1 MTPDKILRYLDY
13 GFFMTR
19 QEQAEA
25 AQYIRELQE
34 SNNVL
39 QKGILKYLEEL
50 EEIKARGEK

>member
-1 MTPDKILRYLDY
+1 MTPDKILRYLDH

-19 QEQAEA
+19 QQQAEA
-25 AQYIRELQE
+25 AAYIRELHE

-50 EEIKARGEK
+50 EEIKAEMTK

>member
-1 MTPDKILRYLDY
+1 MNPDKILRYLDH

-25 AQYIRELQE
+25 AAYIRELQE

-39 QKGILKYLEEL
+39 QQGILKYLEEL
-50 EEIKARGEK
+50 EEIKTRGEK